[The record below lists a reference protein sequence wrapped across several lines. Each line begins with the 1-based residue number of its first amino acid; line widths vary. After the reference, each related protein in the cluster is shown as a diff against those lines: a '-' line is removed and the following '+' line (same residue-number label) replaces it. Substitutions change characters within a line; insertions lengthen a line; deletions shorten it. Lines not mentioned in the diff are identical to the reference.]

1 MRYDGL
7 AIGFILATIRM
18 PGNVLRGEQ
27 SQMITLGFYGAAGE
41 VTGSCYLVTTD
52 RARVIVDLGMH
63 QGEPESDRHNHRLPR
78 IKPEEVDALVLTH
91 AHLDHCG
98 RLPLFT
104 KYGYHGPIHCTVAT
118 AELTDII
125 LRDSAA
131 IQMED
136 CAQFN
141 RRLRRGQEP
150 AEEPLYDL
158 HDVERTLRLI
168 ETIDYQCPKEIADG
182 ITITFFDSGHI
193 LGAASVQMKITDG
206 NRTITV
212 VFSGDIGLSGSPILR
227 DPVTPTP
234 ADVVL
239 METTYGDRDHKPLD
253 QTRDELLAVLKAA
266 HSEEGKILIPAFA
279 VGRTQDLVY
288 HIGQFVREGELPLM
302 PVYVDS
308 PMATSVSRLYSRHR
322 ELYDEQA
329 QHLIA
334 NDMEPLLFPGLT
346 YTRTVEE
353 SRLLNKARGPMVI
366 IAASGMCTGGR
377 ILHHLFHG
385 LSHSHTQVVIV
396 GYQGRGTLG
405 RRLVDKARNVQ
416 IFRENVPVR
425 AKIHT
430 LGGFSAHA
438 GQSGLLAW
446 AEPYRESRPRV
457 FLTHGEEI
465 PRQMFHDKLLD
476 RLGIEATMPN
486 YGDEIEL

>member
-1 MRYDGL
+1 
-7 AIGFILATIRM
+7 
-18 PGNVLRGEQ
+18 
-27 SQMITLGFYGAAGE
+27 MITIGFYGAAGE

-52 RARVIVDLGMH
+52 KARVIVDLGMH
-63 QGEPESDRHNHRLPR
+63 QGEPESDRHNRRLPR
-78 IKPEEVDALVLTH
+78 IKPEDVDALVLTH

-141 RRLRRGQEP
+141 RRLRRGHEP
-150 AEEPLYDL
+150 LEQPLYDS

-168 ETIDYQCPKEIADG
+168 ETIEYQRPREIADG
-182 ITITFFDSGHI
+182 ISVTYFDSGHI

-206 NRTITV
+206 SRTITV
-212 VFSGDIGLSGSPILR
+212 VFSGDIGLTGTPILR

-253 QTRDELLAVLKAA
+253 QTREELLAILQGA
-266 HSEEGKILIPAFA
+266 HAEEGKILIPAFA
-279 VGRTQDLVY
+279 VGRTQDLIY
-288 HIGQFVREGELPLM
+288 HIGQFIHEGKLPLM

-308 PMATSVSRLYSRHR
+308 PMATSVSRLYTRHH

-329 QHLIA
+329 KQLLA
-334 NDMEPLLFPGLT
+334 NHIEPLLFPGLT

-353 SRLLNKARGPMVI
+353 SKLLNKARGPMVI

-385 LSHSHTQVVIV
+385 LSHRETQVVIV
-396 GYQGRGTLG
+396 GYQGKGTVG
-405 RRLVDKARNVQ
+405 RRLVDKAREVQ
-416 IFRENVPVR
+416 IFRESVPVR

-446 AEPYRESRPRV
+446 AEPYRDSKPRV
-457 FLTHGEEI
+457 FLTHGEEV
-465 PRQMFHDKLLD
+465 PRQIFHDTLLA
-476 RLGIEATMPN
+476 RFGIDSTMPK
-486 YGDEIEL
+486 YGDEVEL